1 MIRGKQLTDLRWETT
16 TARFPPPHPHYLKDA
31 VSTDLGQSGASLP
44 PKYPEWR
51 PRNPASGVVPHCE
64 LDWEPKP
71 CRWSLECWTT
81 QSEYTTQAQAPSGK
95 VRCSPE
101 VQGVPRRPGSCPASC
116 TTIAASRPVG
126 SFNCSKHVLASNAL
140 QKPPFRPA
148 SACSFLLHQACPITR
163 AQMLAVAVAC
173 REDTDQWMS
182 DIYVAGASCAR
193 PLSFH
198 QPNDVRLPNLNIKEN
213 PPAPAPFGPERSTP
227 MTTEHLVGE
236 LGFLF
241 PTAAGL
247 GTYPMSN

>member
-64 LDWEPKP
+64 LDWGPKP
-71 CRWSLECWTT
+71 CLWSLECWTT

-148 SACSFLLHQACPITR
+148 SACSFLLHQAC
-163 AQMLAVAVAC
+163 
-173 REDTDQWMS
+173 S
-182 DIYVAGASCAR
+182 
-193 PLSFH
+193 
-198 QPNDVRLPNLNIKEN
+198 PNDVRLPNLNIKKN

-227 MTTEHLVGE
+227 MTTEHLVVGE

>member
-1 MIRGKQLTDLRWETT
+1 MPWPVCPPTSSLIFFIFLTGPGPCWSTRGPNTYTYTHWTHTKYEAHSRRSSSIMIRGKQLTDLRWETT

-71 CRWSLECWTT
+71 CLWSLECWTT

-116 TTIAASRPVG
+116 TTIAASHPVG

-148 SACSFLLHQACPITR
+148 SACSFLLHQACSVR
-163 AQMLAVAVAC
+163 AQK
-173 REDTDQWMS
+173 D
-182 DIYVAGASCAR
+182 
-193 PLSFH
+193 
-198 QPNDVRLPNLNIKEN
+198 
-213 PPAPAPFGPERSTP
+213 
-227 MTTEHLVGE
+227 
-236 LGFLF
+236 
-241 PTAAGL
+241 
-247 GTYPMSN
+247 